1 MNFYSTSLYKKLAKN
16 LVLLHSPVE
25 ILANLKKNRANY
37 KLVLFMQN
45 FIGNSMVHLVKF
57 FLLGKRSSEQKCKCR
72 YFEQNQ
78 IFTDSVL
85 SAGVLKLA
93 ITTMN

>member
-1 MNFYSTSLYKKLAKN
+1 
-16 LVLLHSPVE
+16 
-25 ILANLKKNRANY
+25 
-37 KLVLFMQN
+37 MQN

-78 IFTDSVL
+78 VFTDSVL